1 MPLRNQAG
9 ISLSTTCWK
18 SARRSIALAFA
29 AGILWGCGDTSS
41 TKTKTETDAG
51 LSVRTTLAMEAEV
64 EAILESLSLEQKVSQ
79 MIQGEIAHVT
89 PEDVRQYGLGSVLN
103 GGGSFPQSNKHASV
117 SDWLNLADA
126 YWEASLI
133 NPAEVLGYRLFGEP
147 MRYMATTMCLARRC
161 FHITSD

>member
-1 MPLRNQAG
+1 MPPRNQAG
-9 ISLSTTCWK
+9 ILVSTACWK
-18 SARRSIALAFA
+18 SVRRSIALAFA

-41 TKTKTETDAG
+41 TKTETDAG

-126 YWEASLI
+126 YWEASLDCQEEI
-133 NPAEVLGYRLFGEP
+133 KK
-147 MRYMATTMCLARRC
+147 C
-161 FHITSD
+161 